1 MADLELSDLI
11 IFKAV
16 VEAGGVIA
24 AASRLHRVPSNVSAR
39 IRQLEASLGTTL
51 FRRERRRLRL
61 SSSGER
67 LLPYAERLLAL
78 ASEARAALSG
88 DAPQGA
94 LKLGALESTAASRLP
109 AVLAEYHRVHPQVRV
124 ELTTGTNDALTAA
137 VADRRLDGAFV
148 AEEPDHRRSLDAEAV
163 FTERLMIIS
172 AASHPAI
179 RSPRDVAGDPL
190 IAFPQGCAY
199 RRALERWLGRS
210 SPSPRP
216 VLELMSYH
224 AIVACV
230 ASGSG
235 IALLPE
241 SVLDTV
247 ESRGIARHRLPAVHS
262 IRKTFLIS
270 PLQDCPPTLTAL
282 KNQLLKR
289 PIRSAA

>member
-1 MADLELSDLI
+1 MSDLELSDLI
-11 IFKAV
+11 IFRAV

-24 AASRLHRVPSNVSAR
+24 AAARLHRVPSNVSAR
-39 IRQLEASLGTTL
+39 IRQLEASLGTSL

-78 ASEARAALSG
+78 AGEARAAMSG
-88 DAPQGA
+88 GGEPEGV

-109 AVLAEYHRVHPQVRV
+109 AVLAEYHRTYPQVRV
-124 ELTTGTNDALTAA
+124 ELTTGTNDALTVA
-137 VADRRLDGAFV
+137 VGDGRLHGAFV
-148 AEEPDHRRSLDAEAV
+148 AEEPDRRSFDADAV
-163 FTERLMIIS
+163 FTERLTIIS
-172 AASHPAI
+172 AAGHPAI
-179 RSPRDVAGDPL
+179 RSPRDIAGDSL

-210 SPSPRP
+210 APSARL

-262 IRKTFLIS
+262 LRKTFLIS
-270 PLQDCPPTLTAL
+270 PLNDCAPTLSAL
-282 KNQLLKR
+282 RQQLLKR
-289 PIRSAA
+289 FSRSAA

>member
-109 AVLAEYHRVHPQVRV
+109 PVLAEYHRVHPQVRV

-210 SPSPRP
+210 SPSPTP

>member
-1 MADLELSDLI
+1 MGDLKLSDLA

-24 AASRLHRVPSNVSAR
+24 AAARLHRVPSNVSAR
-39 IRQLEASLGTTL
+39 IRQLESSLGTTL
-51 FRRERRRLRL
+51 FRRERKRLRL
-61 SSSGER
+61 SSAGER
-67 LLPYAERLLAL
+67 LLPYADRLLGL
-78 ASEARAALSG
+78 AAEARTAISG
-88 DAPQGA
+88 GSPEGV

-109 AVLAEYHRVHPQVRV
+109 AVLAEFHRAHPQVRV

-137 VADRRLDGAFV
+137 VAERRLHGAFV
-148 AEEPDHRRSLDAEAV
+148 ADEPDRRVLAADAV
-163 FTERLMIIS
+163 FSERLVIIS
-172 AASHPAI
+172 AASHVPI
-179 RSPRDVAGDPL
+179 RSPRDVAGESL

-210 SPSPRP
+210 PSASRP

-247 ESRGIARHRLPAVHS
+247 ESRGIARHRLPAVHAV
-262 IRKTFLIS
+262 RKTFLIS
-270 PLQDCPPTLTAL
+270 PLEDSPPALSAL
-282 KNQLLKR
+282 KHGFLKKF
-289 PIRSAA
+289 IRSAA